1 MRSWIVAF
9 CCLMAVGGCQTPPPD
24 TGAPGERR
32 VVMHPGDAAVSAV
45 GTPFYLVFKSAVC
58 VASVAIAAP
67 VAAIAA
73 MSESPHAPVA
83 REELGDGIAQ
93 NCGPPYVLSPYRV
106 VSSEPLPELTSP
118 PLAAAPEALPPAA
131 GPPTELLAPY

>member
-1 MRSWIVAF
+1 MRSWIVALS
-9 CCLMAVGGCQTPPPD
+9 CLMAVGGCQTPPPD
-24 TGAPGERR
+24 SGAPGERR
-32 VVMHPGDAAVSAV
+32 LVMHPGDAAVSAV
-45 GTPFYLVFKSAVC
+45 GTPFYLVFKGAVC

-73 MSESPHAPVA
+73 MSESRHAPVA
-83 REELGDGIAQ
+83 RRELGDGIAQ

-106 VSSEPLPELTSP
+106 VSSEPLPALTSP
-118 PLAAAPEALPPAA
+118 PLAAAPDAA